1 MRRPAPHET
10 VGLVLLGV
18 ALFALALALRQAQ
31 PGLVNG
37 LLPAWAWPLGI
48 LAVYLAVALLATGA
62 CVPRAAVLLGAL
74 LGMHLLYALLMGMAF
89 AVESRT
95 PGGLSPAPLVAG
107 LWEYPPAV
115 LLQAAFVIP
124 AGCALFGG
132 ARPSGDVEEATGEV
146 TDLAGESSSQD
157 A

>member
-18 ALFALALALRQAQ
+18 VLFSLALTLRQAQ

-37 LLPAWAWPLGI
+37 MLPAWAWPGGILGI
-48 LAVYLAVALLATGA
+48 YLVVALLTTGA
-62 CVPRAAVLLGAL
+62 CLLRAVVLLAAL
-74 LGMHLLYALLMGMAF
+74 VGLHVLYALLMGMAF
-89 AVESRT
+89 AVQSQA
-95 PGGLSPAPLVAG
+95 PGGLSSAPLAAG

-115 LLQAAFVIP
+115 LLQAAFVVP
-124 AGCALFGG
+124 VGCMLFGG
-132 ARPSGDVEEATGEV
+132 SRALGNTQEVAGEIP
-146 TDLAGESSSQD
+146 DSAGESDSRD